1 MHPGTAMAQAEFTTD
16 PYGARGDTGMDL
28 RCDGGRY
35 VVGVIGASGTNV
47 DRLQLQC
54 ARIGADGLAL
64 PADMTSVSVGGNG
77 GAPATVT
84 CSAKAYARSIIVT
97 LNQAKKQVR
106 VLNAGC
112 GNAAGDGAGFAIG
125 GPDEGQSL
133 IPGNNYIWYRSWTCP
148 ANMAVTGLKVRYGQH
163 VNAIGVICNA
173 IILQPPPST
182 TPPSTTPPGPVQPP
196 REIKSIGKP
205 KNGSPAPVVKM
216 PSFVG
221 RWVMTSR
228 SGKSFT
234 LVLREGLL
242 SEGGPDNLFGTM
254 TSADPNYTGA
264 LTGKVGNGGRNFSF
278 TFQDGGTGKSGGGK
292 LLYRGFD
299 GNAIIG
305 SIKSAGPPPAEE
317 VWGGAR
323 R

>member
-1 MHPGTAMAQAEFTTD
+1 MHPGTVMAQAEFTTD
-16 PYGARGDTGMDL
+16 PYGARGDNGLDV
-28 RCDGGRY
+28 RCYGDRY

-54 ARIGADGLAL
+54 ARISADGLAL
-64 PADMTSVSVGGNG
+64 PADTTSVSVGGNG

-84 CSAKAYARSIIVT
+84 CSAKAYVRSITVT

-106 VLNAGC
+106 ELSAVC
-112 GNAAGDGAGFAIG
+112 GNATGDGAGFAIG
-125 GPDEGQSL
+125 GPREDLSL
-133 IPGNNYIWYRSWTCP
+133 IPGNNYIWYRSWDCP
-148 ANMAVTGLKVRYGQH
+148 AGMAATGLKVRYGQH
-163 VNAIGVICNA
+163 VNAVGVICNA
-173 IILQPPPST
+173 IVLQPGA
-182 TPPSTTPPGPVQPP
+182 PSTTPPGPARPGVT
-196 REIKSIGKP
+196 
-205 KNGSPAPVVKM
+205 PAPVEKM

-228 SGKSFT
+228 SGKSST
-234 LVLREGLL
+234 IVLRQGLS
-242 SEGGPDNLFGTM
+242 SEGGPDAIFGTM
-254 TSADPNYTGA
+254 SSADPNYNGA
-264 LTGKVGNGGRNFSF
+264 LTGKVGNRGRNFSF
-278 TFQDGGTGKSGGGK
+278 TYRDDATGKSGGGK

-305 SIKSAGPPPAEE
+305 SIKSNGPPAFEE